1 MKKEKR
7 TRSAKRD
14 PAFIAIQRWHRN
26 WEKYCRF
33 LDSQGVKINKKRKA
47 ALDRQVR
54 AAYRQLTRT
63 TPTTIEGAA
72 AMLVW
77 FEGDLGD
84 AAAEPLYNPLPA
96 VIRGLTKIA
105 GRPEP

>member
-1 MKKEKR
+1 
-7 TRSAKRD
+7 
-14 PAFIAIQRWHRN
+14 
-26 WEKYCRF
+26 
-33 LDSQGVKINKKRKA
+33 
-47 ALDRQVR
+47 
-54 AAYRQLTRT
+54 
-63 TPTTIEGAA
+63 
-72 AMLVW
+72 MLVW

>member
-7 TRSAKRD
+7 THSAKRD
-14 PAFIAIQRWHRN
+14 PAFIAIQRWHRT
-26 WEKYCRF
+26 WEKFCRF
-33 LDSQGVKINKKRKA
+33 LDSPGVKVNKKREA
-47 ALDRQVR
+47 AIDRQVQ
-54 AAYRQLTRT
+54 AAYRQLTKT
-63 TPTTIEGAA
+63 IPTTIEGAA

-84 AAAEPLYNPLPA
+84 AAAEPPYNPLPA

-105 GRPEP
+105 RRPAP